1 MAGERWQRLRG
12 EGSVLSRCQSL
23 DIKQFWSPEKKN
35 LQKLI
40 PFFWSSRSSEAQK
53 MASHTTILLPLPVW
67 KTLICFLV
75 HGESWKH
82 REHHE
87 GRTVQMRSR
96 NFFTRASGIHIVFA
110 CSVPHL
116 TLNPDPNTFSPSF
129 VLVRL
134 PAHSLNLQPFSQD
147 TVPSP
152 VEGFCGDQLLLYPRI
167 HPMSLLCELLVHRAS
182 TSRLQKRKQAASTHH
197 AYFVLFSCQPPP
209 LDGYFLCMVI

>member
-1 MAGERWQRLRG
+1 
-12 EGSVLSRCQSL
+12 
-23 DIKQFWSPEKKN
+23 
-35 LQKLI
+35 
-40 PFFWSSRSSEAQK
+40 

-167 HPMSLLCELLVHRAS
+167 HPMSLLCELLIHRAS
-182 TSRLQKRKQAASTHH
+182 TSRKENKLLQHIMPTLFYFHASHLLWMDT
-197 AYFVLFSCQPPP
+197 FSAWSSSTGKYIWCRHQ
-209 LDGYFLCMVI
+209 LQQETIW

>member
-1 MAGERWQRLRG
+1 
-12 EGSVLSRCQSL
+12 
-23 DIKQFWSPEKKN
+23 
-35 LQKLI
+35 
-40 PFFWSSRSSEAQK
+40 

-152 VEGFCGDQLLLYPRI
+152 VEGFCGDQLLLYPRKPRLCLTTQSTTMMQERGMFTSR
-167 HPMSLLCELLVHRAS
+167 PMLMFAQPHKESNSKNLTTTTSYMGCRKGERSPEFEIRGSTSCNCTWRRDTSLTLNLLCLLGCVGLTAS
-182 TSRLQKRKQAASTHH
+182 GSEMLMS
-197 AYFVLFSCQPPP
+197 
-209 LDGYFLCMVI
+209 